1 MRLDL
6 HHKLVP
12 VMQQLLWL
20 VRKTNASRGACDDD
34 GSLGQRRA
42 LREEANNLLNRK
54 DEVPRALSAQKP
66 SKQ

>member
-42 LREEANNLLNRK
+42 LRQEADNLLNRK
-54 DEVPRALSAQKP
+54 DEVPGALSAQKP